1 MIQKALNKRFAPEFL
16 NRVDEIINFDQLD
29 KNAIINIVDLEL
41 SHIVKRITELGYTIE
56 LTREAKNF
64 LADKGYDIQYG
75 ARPLKRALQNYVEDE
90 ISELLLDGPLQT
102 GDTISV
108 EADTENNKLKF
119 EVRK

>member
-1 MIQKALNKRFAPEFL
+1 MT
-16 NRVDEIINFDQLD
+16 
-29 KNAIINIVDLEL
+29 
-41 SHIVKRITELGYTIE
+41 S
-56 LTREAKNF
+56 EAKNF

-90 ISELLLDGPLQT
+90 ISELLLDGALQT